1 MKLFIIANNFKRAS
15 FRQRIEIY
23 LDILRS
29 NDIDCQVTLYPRGN
43 WSRWKL
49 LKRCSDFDAVLL
61 HKKTLNF
68 LDAFWLR
75 HYAKKVIYNFD
86 DAIMYYD
93 KQPERT
99 PSRHKHKNPFKRT
112 VKLSSLIIAGN
123 TYLAEHA
130 KKFNSNVEILP
141 TGLNTAAY
149 NRCRTEK
156 KADGKIRLVW
166 IGSRSTVKY
175 LAQIVP
181 ALEKI
186 GERFDNVVLRMVCDN
201 FFDLK
206 NMAVE
211 KRPWSLETQYTD
223 LASSDI
229 GLAPLPD
236 DRFTRGKCGFKILQY
251 ASAGLPVIVSP
262 VGVNTDL
269 VKTGINGFVATDI
282 NEWVEGLGR
291 LIENPRLIKQM
302 GQNNLEMVKEYDIE
316 AIGKRFVKLLKQSIN
331 NV

>member
-1 MKLFIIANNFKRAS
+1 MELFVIANNFKRAS

-23 LDILRS
+23 LDILRNS
-29 NDIDCQVTLYPRGN
+29 DINCEVALYPRSS

-49 LKRCSDFDAVLL
+49 LRRCSDFDAILL

-68 LDAFWLR
+68 FDAFWLR
-75 HYAKKVIYNFD
+75 CYAKKVIFNFD

-112 VKLSSLIIAGN
+112 IKLSSLVIAGN

-141 TGLNTAAY
+141 TGLNTATY
-149 NRCRTEK
+149 RCQAEK
-156 KADGKIRLVW
+156 KDDDKIRLVW
-166 IGSRSTVKY
+166 IGSRSTLKY
-175 LAQIVP
+175 LAEIRP

-186 GERFDNVVLRMVCDN
+186 GERFDNVVLRIVCND
-201 FFDLK
+201 FFDLQ
-206 NMAVE
+206 NMAIE

-223 LASSDI
+223 LTTSDI
-229 GLAPLPD
+229 GLAPLPN

-251 ASAGLPVIVSP
+251 ASAGLPVIASP
-262 VGVNTDL
+262 VGINTDL
-269 VKTGINGFVATDI
+269 VKPDVNGFLAEDI
-282 NEWVEGLGR
+282 NQWVEGISR
-291 LIENPRLIKQM
+291 LIENRQLIKQM
-302 GQNNLEMVKEYDIE
+302 GQKNLEMVKDYDID
-316 AIGKRFVKLLKQSIN
+316 AVGKRFVKLLKQSIN